1 MVKLFNVRQQSIVF
15 SQLNAPSSIQKTADA
30 DMQRLIKKNSN
41 FKCFDSSD
49 AMRVWEITLFVD

>member
-30 DMQRLIKKNSN
+30 ATYKKKLE
-41 FKCFDSSD
+41 F
-49 AMRVWEITLFVD
+49 